1 MAREPNSPALAADY
15 DQLVA
20 QLSVMRDEMTR
31 LAAEVADSATQN
43 GRALADSA
51 TATLHD
57 VRRYAGRQAHMADT
71 NVQRSVAENPYIAL
85 GLAAGLGLLLGA
97 LTRR

>member
-20 QLSVMRDEMTR
+20 QLSV
-31 LAAEVADSATQN
+31 ANSATQN

-57 VRRYAGRQAHMADT
+57 VRRYAGRQAHVADA
-71 NVQRSVAENPYIAL
+71 NMQRSVAENPYIAL